1 MKNSLLYFLCALGLT
16 TAFSR
21 GQTVLSREDALALAL
36 EHNYGILMSRN
47 TLELADNNRSLA
59 NAGFLPNLAIS
70 SGATYNNADT
80 DISFPGQFLE
90 DGTPRPDLSINEAIS
105 RGYNARLT
113 LNYTLFDGGVRWFNY
128 QRLRTQYQITEL
140 QLRETIEQT
149 VLQLF
154 TVYFQVAFLEETLVN
169 SQEALSISKDRAERA
184 EAQFGY
190 GQSNKLAVLNAQ
202 VDVTNDSIAL
212 LGVQRQLSTA
222 QRDLNTLLGRSVD
235 QSFTVDKE
243 VTWASSELLSLSMEE
258 ALQNNVD
265 VLQAK
270 ALLTQN
276 KYDVK
281 IAQGGYLPSVGLN
294 GSYGWNENQNPRS
307 AFFPGTINDSYSL
320 GLGATLTWNL
330 FDGGRTII
338 RANNARIV
346 LENQTL
352 AEKQTLLQM
361 ERDLR
366 NARQNYE
373 NALEIYE
380 LQSLQVTTAQNNFE
394 RTKALYAQGSIT
406 SVEFR
411 QAQLNW
417 TNALI
422 QRSRAK
428 YDAKLAE
435 MTWLRLS
442 GSLLRTAP

>member
-59 NAGFLPNLAIS
+59 NAGFLPNLAVS

-281 IAQGGYLPSVGLN
+281 IAQVGYLPSVGLN

-307 AFFPGTINDSYSL
+307 AFFPGTINDSYSR

>member
-47 TLELADNNRSLA
+47 TLEVADNNRSLA
-59 NAGFLPNLAIS
+59 NAGFLPNLAVS

-190 GQSNKLAVLNAQ
+190 GQTNKLAVLNAQ

-222 QRDLNTLLGRSVD
+222 QRYLNTLLGRSVD

>member
-59 NAGFLPNLAIS
+59 NAGFLPNLAVS

-235 QSFTVDKE
+235 QSFTVDKD

-270 ALLTQN
+270 ALLAQN
-276 KYDVK
+276 KYDIK

-338 RANNARIV
+338 RTNNARIA

>member
-47 TLELADNNRSLA
+47 TLEVADNNRSLA
-59 NAGFLPNLAIS
+59 NAGFLPNLAVS

-190 GQSNKLAVLNAQ
+190 GQTNKLAVLNAQ

-270 ALLTQN
+270 ALLAQN
-276 KYDVK
+276 KYDIK

-338 RANNARIV
+338 RTNNARIA

>member
-47 TLELADNNRSLA
+47 TLEVADNNRSLA
-59 NAGFLPNLAIS
+59 NAGFLPNLAVS

-90 DGTPRPDLSINEAIS
+90 DGTPRPDVSINEAIS

>member
-47 TLELADNNRSLA
+47 TLEVADNNRSLA
-59 NAGFLPNLAIS
+59 NAGFLPNLAVS

-235 QSFTVDKE
+235 QSFTVDKD

-270 ALLTQN
+270 ALLAQN
-276 KYDVK
+276 KYDIK

-338 RANNARIV
+338 RTNNARIA

>member
-47 TLELADNNRSLA
+47 TLEVADNNRSLA

-190 GQSNKLAVLNAQ
+190 GQTNKLAVLNAQ

-270 ALLTQN
+270 ALLAQN
-276 KYDVK
+276 KYDIK

>member
-47 TLELADNNRSLA
+47 TLEVADNNRSLA
-59 NAGFLPNLAIS
+59 NAGFLPNLAVS

-235 QSFTVDKE
+235 QSFTVDKD

-338 RANNARIV
+338 RTNNARIA

>member
-1 MKNSLLYFLCALGLT
+1 MKNSLLYFFCALGLST
-16 TAFSR
+16 VFAW
-21 GQTVLSREDALALAL
+21 GQSVLSREDALALAL

-47 TLELADNNRSLA
+47 ALEVADNNRSLA
-59 NAGFLPNLAIS
+59 NAGFLPNVSVS

-90 DGTPRPDLSINEAIS
+90 DGSPRPDVAINDAIS
-105 RGYNARLT
+105 RGFNARLS

-140 QLRETIEQT
+140 QVRETIEQT

-154 TVYFQVAFLEETLVN
+154 AVYFQVAFLEETLVN
-169 SQEALSISKDRAERA
+169 SQEALSISKDRAERS

-212 LGVQRQLSTA
+212 LGIQRQLSTA

-235 QSFTVDKE
+235 QTFSVDKE
-243 VTWASSELLSLSMEE
+243 VTWADPELLSLSLEE
-258 ALQNNVD
+258 AMQNNAA

-276 KYDVK
+276 EYDVK

-330 FDGGRTII
+330 FDGGRTVV
-338 RANNARIV
+338 RANNARIA
-346 LENQTL
+346 LENQQL
-352 AEKQTLLQM
+352 AEKQTLLQI

-380 LQSLQVTTAQNNFE
+380 LQSLQVSTAQNNFE
-394 RTKALYAQGSIT
+394 RTKALYTQGSIT

-435 MTWLRLS
+435 MAWLRLS

>member
-47 TLELADNNRSLA
+47 TLEVADNNRSLA

-235 QSFTVDKE
+235 QSFTVDKD

-270 ALLTQN
+270 ALLAQN
-276 KYDVK
+276 KYDIK

-294 GSYGWNENQNPRS
+294 GAYGWNENQNPRS

-338 RANNARIV
+338 RTNNARIA

>member
-47 TLELADNNRSLA
+47 TLEVADNNRSLA
-59 NAGFLPNLAIS
+59 NAGFLPNLAVS

-190 GQSNKLAVLNAQ
+190 GQTNKLAVLNAQ

>member
-47 TLELADNNRSLA
+47 TLEVADNNRSLA
-59 NAGFLPNLAIS
+59 NAGFLPNLAVS

-190 GQSNKLAVLNAQ
+190 GQTNKLAVLNAQ

-338 RANNARIV
+338 RTNNARIA

>member
-47 TLELADNNRSLA
+47 TLEVADNNRSLA
-59 NAGFLPNLAIS
+59 NAGFLPNLAVS

-338 RANNARIV
+338 RTNNARIA

>member
-59 NAGFLPNLAIS
+59 NAGFLPNLAVS

-235 QSFTVDKE
+235 QSFTVDKD

-270 ALLTQN
+270 ALLAQN
-276 KYDVK
+276 KYDIK

-294 GSYGWNENQNPRS
+294 GAYGWNENQNPRS

>member
-59 NAGFLPNLAIS
+59 NAGFLPNLAVS

-235 QSFTVDKE
+235 QSFTVDKD

-270 ALLTQN
+270 ALLAQN
-276 KYDVK
+276 KYDIK

-294 GSYGWNENQNPRS
+294 GAYGWNENQNPRS

-338 RANNARIV
+338 RTNNARIA

>member
-1 MKNSLLYFLCALGLT
+1 
-16 TAFSR
+16 
-21 GQTVLSREDALALAL
+21 
-36 EHNYGILMSRN
+36 
-47 TLELADNNRSLA
+47 
-59 NAGFLPNLAIS
+59 
-70 SGATYNNADT
+70 
-80 DISFPGQFLE
+80 
-90 DGTPRPDLSINEAIS
+90 
-105 RGYNARLT
+105 
-113 LNYTLFDGGVRWFNY
+113 
-128 QRLRTQYQITEL
+128 
-140 QLRETIEQT
+140 
-149 VLQLF
+149 
-154 TVYFQVAFLEETLVN
+154 
-169 SQEALSISKDRAERA
+169 
-184 EAQFGY
+184 
-190 GQSNKLAVLNAQ
+190 
-202 VDVTNDSIAL
+202 
-212 LGVQRQLSTA
+212 
-222 QRDLNTLLGRSVD
+222 
-235 QSFTVDKE
+235 
-243 VTWASSELLSLSMEE
+243 
-258 ALQNNVD
+258 
-265 VLQAK
+265 
-270 ALLTQN
+270 
-276 KYDVK
+276 
-281 IAQGGYLPSVGLN
+281 LN

>member
-47 TLELADNNRSLA
+47 TLEVADNNRSLA
-59 NAGFLPNLAIS
+59 NAGFLPNLAVS

>member
-1 MKNSLLYFLCALGLT
+1 M
-16 TAFSR
+16 
-21 GQTVLSREDALALAL
+21 
-36 EHNYGILMSRN
+36 
-47 TLELADNNRSLA
+47 
-59 NAGFLPNLAIS
+59 
-70 SGATYNNADT
+70 
-80 DISFPGQFLE
+80 
-90 DGTPRPDLSINEAIS
+90 
-105 RGYNARLT
+105 
-113 LNYTLFDGGVRWFNY
+113 
-128 QRLRTQYQITEL
+128 
-140 QLRETIEQT
+140 
-149 VLQLF
+149 
-154 TVYFQVAFLEETLVN
+154 
-169 SQEALSISKDRAERA
+169 
-184 EAQFGY
+184 
-190 GQSNKLAVLNAQ
+190 
-202 VDVTNDSIAL
+202 
-212 LGVQRQLSTA
+212 
-222 QRDLNTLLGRSVD
+222 
-235 QSFTVDKE
+235 DKE
-243 VTWASSELLSLSMEE
+243 VTWAAPELLSLSLEE
-258 ALQNNVD
+258 ALQNNVA

-276 KYDVK
+276 EYDVK

-330 FDGGRTII
+330 FDGGRTMV
-338 RANNARIV
+338 RAHNARIA
-346 LENQTL
+346 LENQQL

-380 LQSLQVTTAQNNFE
+380 LQSLQVSTAQNNFE
-394 RTKALYAQGSIT
+394 RTKALYTQGSIT

-435 MTWLRLS
+435 MAWLRLS

>member
-47 TLELADNNRSLA
+47 TLEVADNNRSLA
-59 NAGFLPNLAIS
+59 NAGFLPNLAVS

-190 GQSNKLAVLNAQ
+190 GQTNKLAVLNAQ

-235 QSFTVDKE
+235 QSFTVDKD

-270 ALLTQN
+270 ALLAQN
-276 KYDVK
+276 KYDIK

-294 GSYGWNENQNPRS
+294 GAYGWNENQNPRS

-338 RANNARIV
+338 RTNNARIA

>member
-47 TLELADNNRSLA
+47 TLEVADNNRSLA
-59 NAGFLPNLAIS
+59 NAGFLPNLAVS

-190 GQSNKLAVLNAQ
+190 GQTNKLAVLNAQ

-235 QSFTVDKE
+235 QSFTVDKD

-270 ALLTQN
+270 ALLAQN
-276 KYDVK
+276 KYDIK

-294 GSYGWNENQNPRS
+294 GAYGWNENQNPRS

-338 RANNARIV
+338 RTNNARIA

-380 LQSLQVTTAQNNFE
+380 LQSLQVTTAQNKFE

>member
-47 TLELADNNRSLA
+47 TLEVADNNRSLA
-59 NAGFLPNLAIS
+59 NAGFLPNLAVS

-235 QSFTVDKE
+235 QSFTVDKD

-270 ALLTQN
+270 ALLAQN
-276 KYDVK
+276 KYDIK

-294 GSYGWNENQNPRS
+294 GAYGWNENQNPRS

-338 RANNARIV
+338 RTNNARIA

>member
-1 MKNSLLYFLCALGLT
+1 MKNSLLYFLCTLGLT
-16 TAFSR
+16 TAFSW

-47 TLELADNNRSLA
+47 TLEVADNNRSLA
-59 NAGFLPNLAIS
+59 NAGFLPNLAVS

-90 DGTPRPDLSINEAIS
+90 DGTPRPDVSINEAIS

-190 GQSNKLAVLNAQ
+190 GQTNKLAVLNAQ

>member
-47 TLELADNNRSLA
+47 TLEVADNNRSLA
-59 NAGFLPNLAIS
+59 NAGFLPNLAVS

-190 GQSNKLAVLNAQ
+190 GQTNKLAVLNAQ

-352 AEKQTLLQM
+352 AEKQTLL
-361 ERDLR
+361 
-366 NARQNYE
+366 
-373 NALEIYE
+373 
-380 LQSLQVTTAQNNFE
+380 
-394 RTKALYAQGSIT
+394 
-406 SVEFR
+406 
-411 QAQLNW
+411 
-417 TNALI
+417 
-422 QRSRAK
+422 
-428 YDAKLAE
+428 
-435 MTWLRLS
+435 
-442 GSLLRTAP
+442 

>member
-47 TLELADNNRSLA
+47 TLEVADNNRSLA
-59 NAGFLPNLAIS
+59 NAGFLPNLAVS

-190 GQSNKLAVLNAQ
+190 GQTNKLAVLNAQ

-235 QSFTVDKE
+235 QSFTVDKD

-338 RANNARIV
+338 RTNNARIA